1 MGEKTEIRKS
11 RIVVKKIAAFACMMF
26 GIIILSV
33 TATIFTQTNDASAA
47 KKKTKQVD
55 EYITMS
61 LKNGVLTVKGKAEM
75 ADPVSTTAYKKK
87 YKKSCD

>member
-33 TATIFTQTNDASAA
+33 TATIFTQTNDASLQRR
-47 KKKTKQVD
+47 KQSRL
-55 EYITMS
+55 MS
-61 LKNGVLTVKGKAEM
+61 I
-75 ADPVSTTAYKKK
+75 
-87 YKKSCD
+87 